1 MLDGVTIN
9 RNKNDK
15 PDIIRQKEKNG
26 KKLFFGIEHFF
37 VEQVS
42 FYKKGS
48 RVSVIKEKRS
58 YAEKIIDSR
67 DTIMNEPTQRQ
78 KAKEKIVNAVFDI
91 AAQTNKSGIDDLKE
105 SFEVAWGK
113 HLFRADEYR
122 KNMIQLADGNPI
134 KLVYLIEVRSNAD
147 DVFLNNGNTVIR
159 RRNNIY
165 PVFTWMVEA
174 LEKANPR
181 SIDYVILY
189 LTNPI
194 FTEIEDVI
202 AVEIKDIRGSLRKQG
217 IVVYEYCNDPSNIEF
232 ITHNM
237 TENGFE
243 YTIEVKNKYSFD
255 ADMIPVLRQAYEY
268 KHNSRPFVV
277 SRSVQAIMYTYGKAQ
292 FISGAAGI
300 KLISEFPKEVAMQR
314 FEDFIKKFPPEG

>member
-1 MLDGVTIN
+1 M
-9 RNKNDK
+9 
-15 PDIIRQKEKNG
+15 
-26 KKLFFGIEHFF
+26 
-37 VEQVS
+37 
-42 FYKKGS
+42 
-48 RVSVIKEKRS
+48 
-58 YAEKIIDSR
+58 
-67 DTIMNEPTQRQ
+67 
-78 KAKEKIVNAVFDI
+78 
-91 AAQTNKSGIDDLKE
+91 
-105 SFEVAWGK
+105 
-113 HLFRADEYR
+113 
-122 KNMIQLADGNPI
+122 
-134 KLVYLIEVRSNAD
+134 
-147 DVFLNNGNTVIR
+147 
-159 RRNNIY
+159 
-165 PVFTWMVEA
+165 
-174 LEKANPR
+174 
-181 SIDYVILY
+181 
-189 LTNPI
+189 TNPI